1 MLPFRTNSSWWHSLA
16 CSCLDWTWQ
25 AANLS
30 ARMGPILYWPSY
42 SKSMIS
48 DWEARVKNI
57 KNAFASSQQA
67 PVPSQNPSY
76 LRFQLFITSYQFFG
90 LKPSTHQNSLY
101 ILILPSIF
109 LLALSLLV
117 CGSLF
122 MLSTKG
128 TKLTSNP
135 PHGPDELHASKRM
148 GFCGKDC
155 QFRNSG
161 NTIRTSNI

>member
-76 LRFQLFITSYQFFG
+76 LRFQLFITSYQFF
-90 LKPSTHQNSLY
+90 LDWNRPTHQNSLY
-101 ILILPSIF
+101 IILPSI
-109 LLALSLLV
+109 LLASLLLV
-117 CGSLF
+117 RGF
-122 MLSTKG
+122 HVVHQRHQANFKSTAR
-128 TKLTSNP
+128 TWWTARL
-135 PHGPDELHASKRM
+135 EAS
-148 GFCGKDC
+148 
-155 QFRNSG
+155 S
-161 NTIRTSNI
+161 I